1 MASLRLALKASI
13 KEANLPET
21 QVQLSVPDLDALNQR
36 KQKRNRAPSSPT
48 SKSEKSEVK
57 RKRSMSE
64 MSSDSTPVVKK
75 TCRPKKA
82 PKQAEEKTDVV
93 EQEVEVESAYE
104 ASVQSETTEVV
115 MNTLHDIETA
125 IIKEEAQTG
134 AEEGLKISTTKE
146 EPLMIKEEEKEEPE
160 TPNVEEPLTAVQ
172 PEHTE
177 EAEPTNEQQ
186 EAESSK
192 DNTSD
197 HSDTEIPESLLVDQ
211 SYRVSSR
218 AAAAVAKSKISERRK
233 YRSRSNTEDN
243 ADDAPKRKKRAYNI
257 SPRGRA
263 AKKEVKV
270 EEPAEVVPAV
280 VPVAEWVQCDT
291 CGKWRKLPLNVAAD
305 SLPEQWYCSM
315 NEWDTERNTCDAEE
329 EVVAEP
335 APEEQQP
342 VKVDG
347 RYGPR
352 PRGYRRKK
360 AVAIEEDAPVE
371 MVEVPS
377 GRRRRNEEEASE
389 IAPSSTAP
397 VVENV
402 NWVQCNKCG
411 KWRKVPNEIFLQG
424 MPNVWYCAMNT
435 WALAYAR
442 CAAKE
447 ESEEKSQAGA
457 VAQDGRTGL
466 GRGKYIRKNKHT
478 SQSTNIIVNGVP
490 VTKKVTE
497 WVQCERKNCQKWR
510 KVPPHIDLA
519 SLPAKWYCEM
529 NTWDPERATCD
540 GPEESDSDTEQ
551 PIAAGTRSQLIMGN
565 SKGPGTLSYR
575 RLIFG
580 SDGRIR
586 PAYSEKNKTGY
597 GIFSHTEA
605 HRPSNADEYVMP
617 TRKVGYWW
625 SSAYDED
632 GAIYTT
638 SSRQRY
644 NINGPTG
651 PRKAVKDDEPL
662 VRHIP
667 KPQEKLHERA
677 YLIEAALHMKPQYK
691 DPLPPKKR
699 HGARVQLTSLQRR
712 LVQRSIVH
720 SCLLT
725 PHPTPNHVVTYNE
738 IVKAVGSAYFAAD
751 PIKEACRLDMSVW
764 EIKQA
769 LRALEEQN
777 LIEATYNN
785 DFELCFRLLG
795 SPVGTITENKFAGV
809 MRPQSEDNPDR
820 NYPLKMRKSKLTIA
834 HVSSSESSSSEETES
849 EEEEDEE
856 NDEGSTVE
864 ATEKSFAEN
873 EEDDDNEEV
882 NEGAEEANEDAEEA
896 EGDDDVQNESI
907 DASYFETERGDEEEN
922 DVDEEEI
929 IHEVSHAVEEAVMS
943 SNDSAEECAEDE
955 QDETADDIA

>member
-1 MASLRLALKASI
+1 MA
-13 KEANLPET
+13 E
-21 QVQLSVPDLDALNQR
+21 QDL
-36 KQKRNRAPSSPT
+36 
-48 SKSEKSEVK
+48 
-57 RKRSMSE
+57 
-64 MSSDSTPVVKK
+64 
-75 TCRPKKA
+75 
-82 PKQAEEKTDVV
+82 
-93 EQEVEVESAYE
+93 EVESSYE
-104 ASVQSETTEVV
+104 PSVQSETAEVV
-115 MNTLHDIETA
+115 MKTLQDIETA
-125 IIKEEAQTG
+125 IVKEETHTEECSTTSSLIEDPVVIKEEKSKEGPEGQKIEESETDVNPEQVEAAEAANEQVEG
-134 AEEGLKISTTKE
+134 AEAANE
-146 EPLMIKEEEKEEPE
+146 
-160 TPNVEEPLTAVQ
+160 Q
-172 PEHTE
+172 E
-177 EAEPTNEQQ
+177 EAE
-186 EAESSK
+186 SGK
-192 DNTSD
+192 DNASD
-197 HSDTEIPESLLVDQ
+197 HSDNEISESFLVDQ

-233 YRSRSNTEDN
+233 YRSRSNTEDGTE
-243 ADDAPKRKKRAYNI
+243 DVPKRKKRAYNI

-270 EEPAEVVPAV
+270 EEPTEVAAALA
-280 VPVAEWVQCDT
+280 PVAEWVQCDT
-291 CGKWRKLPLNVAAD
+291 CGKWRKLPLNVTAD

-315 NEWDTERNTCDAEE
+315 NEWDAERNTCDAEE
-329 EVVAEP
+329 EVVVEP
-335 APEEQQP
+335 AVEEQQP

-360 AVAIEEDAPVE
+360 AVVIEEDTPVE
-371 MVEVPS
+371 VAEAPS
-377 GRRRRNEEEASE
+377 GRRRRNEEDVSE
-389 IAPSSTAP
+389 IAPSSAAP

-447 ESEEKSQAGA
+447 EVEEKPQVGA
-457 VAQDGRTGL
+457 ATEGRSGL
-466 GRGKYIRKNKHT
+466 GRGKYIRKSKHT

-551 PIAAGTRSQLIMGN
+551 PITAGTRSQLIMGN

-605 HRPSNADEYVMP
+605 HRPSNTDEYVMP

-677 YLIEAALHMKPQYK
+677 YLIETALRMKPQYM

-699 HGARVQLTSLQRR
+699 HGARLKLTSIQRR

-725 PHPTPNHVVTYNE
+725 PHPTPNHVVTYSE
-738 IVKAVGSAYFAAD
+738 IVKAVDNAFFPSD
-751 PIKEACRLDMSVW
+751 PIKEACRLEMSVW

-769 LRALEEQN
+769 LRSLEEQN
-777 LIEATYNN
+777 LVEATYNN

-795 SPVGTITENKFAGV
+795 SPVGTLTENKYADV
-809 MRPQSEDNPDR
+809 VRPQSEDNPNR

-834 HVSSSESSSSEETES
+834 HVSSSESSSEESES
-849 EEEEDEE
+849 EEEE

-873 EEDDDNEEV
+873 EEEDNDDDDEANEDV
-882 NEGAEEANEDAEEA
+882 EEANDDAEEA
-896 EGDDDVQNESI
+896 EGDDDAQDESV
-907 DASYFETERGDEEEN
+907 DASNFETDRVVGEDENDMDEEEMIN
-922 DVDEEEI
+922 
-929 IHEVSHAVEEAVMS
+929 EVSYAVEEAVMS
-943 SNDSAEECAEDE
+943 STDSGDE
-955 QDETADDIA
+955 AVDERQDEIGEGIA